1 MKIKVLSTA
10 LTLGFLALCASAQT
24 IDTTFKVK
32 LTNGVELVS
41 ATAPKPSGS
50 MILIKNLSD
59 GSLVAIPA
67 EMVANVGKT
76 KTGTSLT
83 AKEAKSFVP
92 AARLVDVADSATA
105 AKSVVVLPDGQK
117 ISLSSA
123 KMARTLAGAGA
134 PATLAGGKGVILS
147 GNVSA
152 AKTTTSLAGAL
163 STARGAAL
171 FKTDSVMMTSI
182 SPGQTIVLGQTGG
195 TTTTAATRIGTTG
208 IGTAAAAS
216 TLGLTPNTLSANSSA
231 SSIQDQIFVGD
242 LPRLTPSAGLAVGMV
257 APTTGEVVIGP
268 NGFPTPV
275 GAASAASSVPIGP
288 NGFPDFAAARG
299 TATTIGTNGFPAT
312 GTSTATTGV
321 TPAAGSITTAV
332 PVTVSPA
339 TAATAGAL
347 ATPGT
352 TVGTTSAAAPAAA
365 SPR

>member
-1 MKIKVLSTA
+1 MKTRNLLLAVLA
-10 LTLGFLALCASAQT
+10 GTLLALPAAAQT
-24 IDTTFKVK
+24 VDTFVKVK

-59 GSLVAIPA
+59 GSLVAVPA
-67 EMVANVGKT
+67 EMVANVAKT
-76 KTGTSLT
+76 KTGTSIT
-83 AKEAKSFVP
+83 AKRAKSFVP
-92 AARLVDVADSATA
+92 AVRLVTVADSATA

-152 AKTTTSLAGAL
+152 AKTAVSLAGAL
-163 STARGAAL
+163 STARGVTL
-171 FKTDSVMMTSI
+171 SKTDSVMMTSI
-182 SPGQTIVLGQTGG
+182 SPGQTIVLGPTGG
-195 TTTTAATRIGTTG
+195 TTTAAAATRL
-208 IGTAAAAS
+208 GTAAAAS
-216 TLGLTPNTLSANSSA
+216 TLGFTPNALSASSSA

-242 LPRLTPSAGLAVGMV
+242 LPRLTPNAGLAAGMV
-257 APTTGEVVIGP
+257 TPTTGEVVIGP
-268 NGFPTPV
+268 NGFPAPV
-275 GAASAASSVPIGP
+275 TKTSPSASAPVGP
-288 NGFPDFAAARG
+288 NGFPNFAAARG
-299 TATTIGTNGFPAT
+299 IGTNGFPTT
-312 GTSTATTGV
+312 GSAAAATTGL

-332 PVTVSPA
+332 PATVSPA

>member
-83 AKEAKSFVP
+83 AKKAKSFVP

-171 FKTDSVMMTSI
+171 FKTDSVTMTSI

-195 TTTTAATRIGTTG
+195 TTTAATRIGTT
-208 IGTAAAAS
+208 AAAS

-242 LPRLTPSAGLAVGMV
+242 LPRLTPNAGLAAGMV
-257 APTTGEVVIGP
+257 AATTGEVVIGP
-268 NGFPTPV
+268 NGFPTTIS
-275 GAASAASSVPIGP
+275 AASAAAPIGP
-288 NGFPDFAAARG
+288 NGFPDFTAARG
-299 TATTIGTNGFPAT
+299 TATTIGANGFPTT

-321 TPAAGSITTAV
+321 TPAGSITTAV

>member
-1 MKIKVLSTA
+1 MKTRNLLLAVLA
-10 LTLGFLALCASAQT
+10 GTLLALPAAAQT
-24 IDTTFKVK
+24 VDTFFKVK
-32 LTNGVELVS
+32 LTNGVEIVS

-50 MILIKNLSD
+50 MLLVKNLSD

-67 EMVANVGKT
+67 EMVANVAKT
-76 KTGTSLT
+76 KTGTSIT
-83 AKEAKSFVP
+83 AKTAKSFLP

-171 FKTDSVMMTSI
+171 SKTDSVMMTSI
-182 SPGQTIVLGQTGG
+182 SPGQTIVLGPTGG
-195 TTTTAATRIGTTG
+195 VTTAAAATRIGTTG

-242 LPRLTPSAGLAVGMV
+242 LPRLTPNAGLAAGMV

-275 GAASAASSVPIGP
+275 TAASSVPIGP
-288 NGFPDFAAARG
+288 NGFPDVAAARG
-299 TATTIGTNGFPAT
+299 TATTIGTNGFPTT
-312 GTSTATTGV
+312 GTAAPTTGV

-339 TAATAGAL
+339 TAVTAGAP